1 MTATTTIEN
10 SCLCACVC
18 GLKMSG
24 PNGNVVYWSQH
35 DSHKCAVPHASALRS
50 APQYSVRTVWVC
62 AVASLVGNLILM
74 IEDFA
79 NATVRL
85 LDLVGRLVVPNDA
98 IS

>member
-1 MTATTTIEN
+1 M
-10 SCLCACVC
+10 CVC
-18 GLKMSG
+18 
-24 PNGNVVYWSQH
+24 
-35 DSHKCAVPHASALRS
+35 
-50 APQYSVRTVWVC
+50 VRVC
-62 AVASLVGNLILM
+62 VVASLVGNLILM

>member
-1 MTATTTIEN
+1 MLFIGHNMTATSVRCHMPRRCALLHSTVCRLSFN
-10 SCLCACVC
+10 PALCV
-18 GLKMSG
+18 
-24 PNGNVVYWSQH
+24 
-35 DSHKCAVPHASALRS
+35 ALR
-50 APQYSVRTVWVC
+50 VLCVWVC